1 VGSKYDVNLPVTRN
15 IDLPPTLISRFDLLY
30 LVLDEVNETLDR
42 RLAQHLVSLYIEDN
56 PETGGED
63 ILPLDQLSAYIDY
76 GRSRVHPTITEA
88 ASHELVQSYLKLRS
102 VGDDPRAAEK
112 RITATTRQLESM
124 IRLSEAHARMRLSST
139 VELRDVQEAYRLMRD
154 AIRTSALDPTTGKI
168 DMGLLNTGTGQQ
180 QRKLREDMQ
189 KEVLGLLGASAAAT
203 SRGIRWTDAIQQLA
217 NQSSIRVDAGE
228 FKEVFSAME
237 AEGLV
242 RVVGDRE
249 RRMIRRVEAS

>member
-1 VGSKYDVNLPVTRN
+1 V
-15 IDLPPTLISRFDLLY
+15 
-30 LVLDEVNETLDR
+30 
-42 RLAQHLVSLYIEDN
+42 
-56 PETGGED
+56 
-63 ILPLDQLSAYIDY
+63 SAYIDY
-76 GRSRVHPTITEA
+76 GRSRVHPTITEE
-88 ASHELVQSYLKLRS
+88 ASQELVQSYLKLRS

-124 IRLSEAHARMRLSST
+124 IRLSEAHARMRLSSE

-189 KEVLGLLGASAAAT
+189 KEILALLAATPAAAAA
-203 SRGIRWTDAIQQLA
+203 SRGIRWADAMQQLT

-228 FKEVFSAME
+228 FKEVISAME

-242 RVVGDRE
+242 RVVGERE